1 MPRAAESPASLA
13 TRVAA
18 RHVRLAAGGVVDG
31 EPVTWGGDP
40 TALFQIG
47 SVTKVVTSLLL
58 ATYVVDGELGLDQPV
73 GELVPDL
80 RGPAAGLTLEQLA
93 THTSGLPRIPR
104 ELWPRALHR
113 HPDPYADVDHE
124 FLLRSLADVRLRPR
138 SRPAYS
144 NVGAG
149 LLGHALGR
157 HAGTSFE
164 TAVQERVSGPLGLSA
179 TSCEPAASAPG
190 HRRRGRPHGT
200 AWRFDALAGC
210 GALWSSLA
218 DLQRFLAA
226 QLHPP
231 AGRLGDAVRLTH
243 QPRAAGRRMD
253 VCLGWMRLQGRDG
266 TLLWHN
272 GGTAGFRSFVGVQ
285 ADSAVA
291 VLTASDRSVD
301 GLGIQLLRSLAG
313 GRGQASAGA

>member
-1 MPRAAESPASLA
+1 VPRAAESPAALA
-13 TRVAA
+13 TRAA
-18 RHVRLAAGGVVDG
+18 AGHVRLAAGGVVDG

-73 GELVPDL
+73 GELVEDL
-80 RGPAAGLTLEQLA
+80 RGPATGLTLEQLA

-124 FLLRSLADVRLRPR
+124 FLLRSLSDVRVRSR

-144 NVGAG
+144 NVGVG
-149 LLGHALGR
+149 LLGHALAR
-157 HAGTSFE
+157 HARTSYD
-164 TAVQERVSGPLGLSA
+164 AVVQERVSGPLGLSVTA
-179 TSCEPAASAPG
+179 CEPADPAPG
-190 HRRRGRPHGT
+190 HRRHGRPHRV

-210 GALWSSLA
+210 GALWSSVA

-226 QLHPP
+226 QLDPP
-231 AGRLGDAVRLTH
+231 AGRLGEAIRLTQ
-243 QPRAAGRRMD
+243 QPRVAGRRMD
-253 VCLGWMRLQGRDG
+253 TCLGWMRLHGRDG
-266 TLLWHN
+266 TMLWHN

-285 ADSAVA
+285 GASAVA

-313 GRGQASAGA
+313 G